1 MKCKNKHFSIKGY
14 KQNVIAN
21 ELQPAMLDVIVTNDE
36 LGKTVSVN
44 DGNIQFIFPA
54 DEVAKWL
61 K

>member
-1 MKCKNKHFSIKGY
+1 MKCKNKHFSLKGF

-21 ELQPAMLDVIVTNDE
+21 ELHPVMLDVIVTNDE

-44 DGNIQFIFPA
+44 DGNIQFIFRA

-61 K
+61 R

>member
-21 ELQPAMLDVIVTNDE
+21 ELQPAILDVIVTNEE

-44 DGNIQFIFPA
+44 DRNIQFIFPA

>member
-1 MKCKNKHFSIKGY
+1 MKCKNKHFSLKGF

-21 ELQPAMLDVIVTNDE
+21 ELQPIMLDVIVTNDE

-44 DGNIQFIFPA
+44 DGVVQFSFVA